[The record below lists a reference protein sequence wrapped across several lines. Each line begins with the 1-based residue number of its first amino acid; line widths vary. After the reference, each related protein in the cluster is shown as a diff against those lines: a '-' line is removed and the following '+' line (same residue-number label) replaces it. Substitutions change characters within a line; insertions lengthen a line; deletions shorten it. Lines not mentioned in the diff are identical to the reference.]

1 MYRKPTSWA
10 GRLALV
16 LALSAAMIVPVL
28 AFAAV
33 TSEPVSQTIQA
44 QVQEPMVALASPA
57 IGASVSAQAA
67 PTVWE
72 IASTTY
78 VYRTRTGTKY
88 HRHSCIAHHTHWRVT
103 LHVAKYHYHLSACKV
118 CRPPR

>member
-1 MYRKPTSWA
+1 MIRKSTSWM

-16 LALSAAMIVPVL
+16 LALSAAMIVPAL

-33 TSEPVSQTIQA
+33 AAEPSPCASRV
-44 QVQEPMVALASPA
+44 QVQKPMVALASPVL
-57 IGASVSAQAA
+57 GAAVSAQAA